1 MLYSVLGDLDL
12 DLTGHTCGYAEP
24 KRVETLFE
32 AAVEALEK
40 VAKLCN
46 KTEPENC
53 QIAVKYGGVEA
64 SIQAY
69 YALQTYRMSW
79 GSLAFKVLH
88 SLIAGDF
95 KVFSCQSFCP
105 KHFGHKSHGGQYRSH

>member
-1 MLYSVLGDLDL
+1 M
-12 DLTGHTCGYAEP
+12 
-24 KRVETLFE
+24 
-32 AAVEALEK
+32 EK
-40 VAKLCN
+40 VSKLCN

-69 YALQTYRMSW
+69 YALLTYRMSW

-88 SLIAGDF
+88 SLIAGDS
-95 KVFSCQSFCP
+95 KVLMSVLHKHHPRGVSVVLFWFVDDQSLCLKFFVLSQ
-105 KHFGHKSHGGQYRSH
+105 HSLLLSLS